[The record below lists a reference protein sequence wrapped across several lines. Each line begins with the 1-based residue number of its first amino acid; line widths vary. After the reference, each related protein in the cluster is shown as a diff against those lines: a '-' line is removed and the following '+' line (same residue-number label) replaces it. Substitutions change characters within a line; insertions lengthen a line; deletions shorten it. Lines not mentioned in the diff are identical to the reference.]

1 MKLQRRYDQASC
13 RLQVEGL
20 PDVSAGQSSQAI
32 GIITGWQL
40 QLAGRPEL
48 EGRKEHLIAMA
59 EAVLPYARH
68 LISGVSRPFGG
79 PEAPV
84 SIAPFEVEHEADPAR
99 SRLGHEL
106 TLRSSQP
113 DTAPLTLRI
122 DDAELADLV
131 RCLDRLRLDP
141 LLQVP
146 LRLPDPQPLRAKELQ
161 ARLPLH
167 RRLAAPVGGAVALGV
182 LAGLSWL
189 LPTPAPQQRAGQGP
203 LTPPPTKLAPSR

>member
-20 PDVSAGQSSQAI
+20 PDVSAGQSSHAI

-68 LISGVSRPFGG
+68 LISGIRRPFGG

-84 SIAPFEVEHEADPAR
+84 SIAPFEVEHEADAER
-99 SRLGHEL
+99 RRQGHEL

-113 DTAPLTLRI
+113 DTPPLTLRI

-146 LRLPDPQPLRAKELQ
+146 LQLPEPQPLRAKELQ

-167 RRLAAPVGGAVALGV
+167 RRLAAPVGGALALGL

-189 LPTPAPQQRAGQGP
+189 LPTPAPQRAGQGP
-203 LTPPPTKLAPSR
+203 QTSPPTKLTPSR

>member
-40 QLAGRPEL
+40 QLAARPEL

-68 LISGVSRPFGG
+68 LISGVRRPFGG

-84 SIAPFEVEHEADPAR
+84 SIAPFEVEHEADAER
-99 SRLGHEL
+99 RRQGHEL

-113 DTAPLTLRI
+113 DTPPLTLRI

-146 LRLPDPQPLRAKELQ
+146 LQLPEPQPLRAKELQ

-167 RRLAAPVGGAVALGV
+167 RRLAAPVGGALALGL
-182 LAGLSWL
+182 LAGLSWF
-189 LPTPAPQQRAGQGP
+189 LPTPAPQRAGQA
-203 LTPPPTKLAPSR
+203 TQTAPPTKLAPSR

>member
-20 PDVSAGQSSQAI
+20 PDVSIGQSSQAI

-48 EGRKEHLIAMA
+48 EGRKEHLIALA

-68 LISGVSRPFGG
+68 LLSGVARPFGG
-79 PEAPV
+79 HEAPV
-84 SIAPFEVEHEADPAR
+84 TIEPLLANAGR
-99 SRLGHEL
+99 QRTGHQL

-113 DTAPLTLRI
+113 NTPPLTLDL

-131 RCLDRLRLDP
+131 RCLDQLRLDA

-146 LRLPDPQPLRAKELQ
+146 LELPTPQPLRQHELQ
-161 ARLPLH
+161 ARIPLR
-167 RRLAAPVGGAVALGV
+167 RRLAAPLGGAMALG
-182 LAGLSWL
+182 LLTALGWL
-189 LPTPAPQQRAGQGP
+189 LPTPAPQ
-203 LTPPPTKLAPSR
+203 PPSGTAAAAPPGKLAPSR

>member
-13 RLQVEGL
+13 RLLVEGL
-20 PDVSAGQSSQAI
+20 PDVSVGQSGQAI

-48 EGRKEHLIAMA
+48 EGRKEHLIALA

-79 PEAPV
+79 EGAPV
-84 SIAPFEVEHEADPAR
+84 LIEPLDELHEAGDGR
-99 SRLGHEL
+99 RRTGHRLIL
-106 TLRSSQP
+106 NSSQP
-113 DTAPLTLRI
+113 DTPPLTLRI

-131 RCLDRLRLDP
+131 RCLDRLRLDA

-146 LRLPDPQPLRAKELQ
+146 LRLPDPQPLRARELQ

-167 RRLAAPVGGAVALGV
+167 RRLAAPLGGVLALGV
-182 LAGLSWL
+182 LAALGWL
-189 LPTPAPQQRAGQGP
+189 LPTPGPQRVGEGP
-203 LTPPPTKLAPSR
+203 RPTPPEKLAPSR

>member
-20 PDVSAGQSSQAI
+20 PDVSVGQSSQAI

-48 EGRKEHLIAMA
+48 EGRKEHLIALA

-68 LISGVSRPFGG
+68 LISGVARPFGAAQA
-79 PEAPV
+79 PVAIEPFEAP
-84 SIAPFEVEHEADPAR
+84 HEAGDGR
-99 SRLGHEL
+99 RRTGHQL

-113 DTAPLTLRI
+113 DTPPLTLRI

-131 RCLDRLRLDP
+131 RCLDRLRLDA

-146 LRLPDPQPLRAKELQ
+146 LQLPDPQPLKAHDLQ
-161 ARLPLH
+161 SRLPLH
-167 RRLAAPVGGAVALGV
+167 RRLAAPVGGALALGV
-182 LAGLSWL
+182 LAALGWL
-189 LPTPAPQQRAGQGP
+189 LPTPAPQRVDGSPGA
-203 LTPPPTKLAPSR
+203 TPPGKLAPSR

>member
-1 MKLQRRYDQASC
+1 MKLQRRYDQVSC

-20 PDVSAGQSSQAI
+20 PDVSVGQSSQAI

-48 EGRKEHLIAMA
+48 EGRREHLIAMA

-68 LISGVSRPFGG
+68 LISGISRPFGS

-84 SIAPFEVEHEADPAR
+84 AIAPFDEPHESGDGR
-99 SRLGHEL
+99 RRTGHQL

-113 DTAPLTLRI
+113 DTPPLTLRI

-131 RCLDRLRLDP
+131 RCLDRLRFDP
-141 LLQVP
+141 LLQVA
-146 LRLPDPQPLRAKELQ
+146 LQLPVPQPLRAKDLQ

-167 RRLAAPVGGAVALGV
+167 RRLAAPVGGALALGV

-189 LPTPAPQQRAGQGP
+189 LPTPAPQRSGQEP
-203 LTPPPTKLAPSR
+203 LSPPPGKLAPSR

>member
-20 PDVSAGQSSQAI
+20 PDVSIGQSSQAI

-48 EGRKEHLIAMA
+48 EGRKEHLVALA
-59 EAVLPYARH
+59 DVVLPYARH
-68 LISGVSRPFGG
+68 LLSGVSRPFGSSDS
-79 PEAPV
+79 PV
-84 SIAPFEVEHEADPAR
+84 TIEPLPGDHDAGDGRRR
-99 SRLGHEL
+99 SGHQL

-113 DTAPLTLRI
+113 DTPPLTLRL
-122 DDAELADLV
+122 DDADLADLV
-131 RCLDRLRLDP
+131 RCLDRLRLDA

-146 LRLPDPQPLRAKELQ
+146 LDWPIPQPLRAHELQ

-167 RRLAAPVGGAVALGV
+167 RRLAAPVGGALALGL
-182 LAGLSWL
+182 LAALGWL
-189 LPTPAPQQRAGQGP
+189 LPTPAPQRAGSGP
-203 LTPPPTKLAPSR
+203 TPAPPGKVAPTR